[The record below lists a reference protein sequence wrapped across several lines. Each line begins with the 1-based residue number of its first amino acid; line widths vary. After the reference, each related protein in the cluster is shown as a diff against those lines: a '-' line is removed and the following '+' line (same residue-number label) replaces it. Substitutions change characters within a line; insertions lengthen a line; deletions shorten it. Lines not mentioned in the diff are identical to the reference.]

1 MKFLKIII
9 LSLFL
14 FPLNHVLSE
23 VKEELVFCFVGDAGE
38 VTQSQTE
45 VTTALHESD
54 CSLIWY
60 LGDITQ
66 PGIDTVDDPEF
77 IERFLNPFEK
87 VLEKEIPFYLIVGNH
102 DYKKDPYVYIDIA
115 KKYPLLNHPHNY
127 YTKKFG
133 DLCFF
138 ALDTTIFDKLYL
150 FYKRWGHINWL
161 KSSIEEL
168 KDECKFSIAVAHHPY
183 FSSGDRDSASPQLG
197 IFLKSY
203 VFGTFDIYITGHN
216 HVLADEGDRNDT
228 TQLISAAASLPGGS
242 PDKAPTGKFN
252 VETPGYLRLV
262 MENSKKASYQF
273 IDAKS
278 RNILWSKSKE
288 GSGVRTK

>member
-87 VLEKEIPFYLIVGNH
+87 VLEQRKV
-102 DYKKDPYVYIDIA
+102 
-115 KKYPLLNHPHNY
+115 LL
-127 YTKKFG
+127 K
-133 DLCFF
+133 F
-138 ALDTTIFDKLYL
+138 ALDICVVFD
-150 FYKRWGHINWL
+150 
-161 KSSIEEL
+161 
-168 KDECKFSIAVAHHPY
+168 FSVN
-183 FSSGDRDSASPQLG
+183 PQNQISCLG
-197 IFLKSY
+197 LFLK
-203 VFGTFDIYITGHN
+203 
-216 HVLADEGDRNDT
+216 
-228 TQLISAAASLPGGS
+228 
-242 PDKAPTGKFN
+242 
-252 VETPGYLRLV
+252 
-262 MENSKKASYQF
+262 
-273 IDAKS
+273 
-278 RNILWSKSKE
+278 
-288 GSGVRTK
+288 